1 MKVRH
6 NRKPKKVFDEDNS
19 PKLQLDMIEI
29 NGKFLSRQLG
39 KKSVVRSKYNVKR
52 SVCWGTA
59 QKKATEKKGLV
70 TLSWCWSLRVSVTP
84 RAMPVGT

>member
-1 MKVRH
+1 
-6 NRKPKKVFDEDNS
+6 
-19 PKLQLDMIEI
+19 MIEI

-70 TLSWCWSLRVSVTP
+70 TLLWWWSLRVSVTP